1 MPTVPEL
8 TESKIQ
14 VSQNLDQ
21 KVEKT
26 EDMSK
31 PTVILGKRLADEA
44 NL

>member
-1 MPTVPEL
+1 MPTIPEL
-8 TESKIQ
+8 NDLKIQ
-14 VSQNLDQ
+14 VSQNLDK

-26 EDMSK
+26 EDLSK